1 MCLITIVFVHY
12 WDYNV
17 MVTNYV
23 GRTGEKSTAALWGGV
38 DMYAIISFIPIV
50 VTVVLMVGF
59 NWPAKRALPLAWI
72 LACIIAVTVW
82 KMPVLSMDGT
92 SAVGQTLTGF
102 LSAFEVLVIIFGA
115 ILIMNT
121 LSQSGAMAAI
131 NGMFKSITPDARLQA
146 IIIGFIFG
154 AFIEGA
160 AGFGTPAAL
169 AAPLMIS
176 VGFPPLCAAM
186 VALIYNSVPVCFGA
200 VGTPTNTAFA
210 TVKDAVTGLGGD
222 PDAWKMA
229 LTFWSALPLAIGAAI
244 IMIIGVG
251 FVCKF
256 YGKNRKFSEVVPV
269 IPYILFLTVVF
280 DVFYLLIAA
289 FIGPELVSLLAA
301 IITLF
306 IIMFTTKKGFLV
318 PKEVWTFDDKDKWD
332 STWLSTTKVPEPK
345 QSDMNLVKAWTPYVL
360 IAIILVVTRVAQRFE
375 ANAGN
380 SGWADKLKSFT
391 VGTGQ
396 SGVILGANWNW
407 AICWSPGIVFIIVAL
422 ITIGLHGMSGD
433 RIKLAWQGA
442 LKQVSGAAIALLFGV
457 AMVNIFRFTSMPAE
471 QIPAGVAEGVSY
483 SMLYAMAKGL
493 ADISGKAYLIIA
505 PFIGVLGSYM
515 SGSNTVSNTLFSSLQ
530 FTTAGIVHL
539 PYVLIVALQNNGGAI
554 GNMICVNNVVSAC
567 ATTGTNGNEGR
578 VIRTNIIPCAAF
590 CIIVVIVMAVA
601 IMLGINPQALPY
613 A

>member
-1 MCLITIVFVHY
+1 
-12 WDYNV
+12 
-17 MVTNYV
+17 
-23 GRTGEKSTAALWGGV
+23 
-38 DMYAIISFIPIV
+38 MYAIISFIPIV
-50 VTVVLMVGF
+50 VTIVLMVGF
-59 NWPAKRALPLAWI
+59 NWPAKRALPLAWV
-72 LACIIAVTVW
+72 LAVIIGVAVW
-82 KMPVLSMDGT
+82 KMPFFSTDGT

-169 AAPLMIS
+169 AGPLMIS

-186 VALIYNSVPVCFGA
+186 VALIFNSVPVCFGA

-210 TVKDAVTGLGGD
+210 TVKDAVTGLGGN

-256 YGKNRKFSEVVPV
+256 YGKDRKFSDVFPV
-269 IPYILFLTVVF
+269 IPYIIFVTLVF

-301 IITLF
+301 IISLF
-306 IIMFTTKKGFLV
+306 VVMFTTKKGFLV
-318 PKEVWTFDDKDKWD
+318 PKEVWTFDKKETWD
-332 STWLSTTKVPEPK
+332 STWLSTTKVSEPK

-360 IAIILVVTRVAQRFE
+360 IAAILVVTRVAQRFE

-380 SGWADKLKSFT
+380 SGWADKLKTIT

-396 SGVILGANWNW
+396 SNIILGANWNW

-422 ITIGLHGMSGD
+422 ITIGLHGMSGE
-433 RIKLAWQGA
+433 RVKMAWQGA

-457 AMVNIFRFTSMPAE
+457 AMVNIFRFTSMPADR
-471 QIPAGVAEGVSY
+471 IPAGVAEGVSY

-493 ADISGKAYLIIA
+493 ADIAGRGYLVIA

-530 FTTAGIVHL
+530 FTTAGIVGL

-578 VIRTNIIPCAAF
+578 IIRANIIPCAVF
-590 CIIVVIVMAVA
+590 CILVVVVMFIA
-601 IMLGINPQALPY
+601 IAMGINPEALPY

>member
-1 MCLITIVFVHY
+1 
-12 WDYNV
+12 
-17 MVTNYV
+17 
-23 GRTGEKSTAALWGGV
+23 
-38 DMYAIISFIPIV
+38 MYAIISFIPIV
-50 VTVVLMVGF
+50 VTIVLMVGF
-59 NWPAKRALPLAWI
+59 NWPAKRALPLAWV
-72 LACIIAVTVW
+72 LAVIIGVAVW
-82 KMPVLSMDGT
+82 KMPFFSTDGT

-169 AAPLMIS
+169 AGPLLIS

-210 TVKDAVTGLGGD
+210 TVKDAVTGLGGNA
-222 PDAWKMA
+222 DAWKMA

-269 IPYILFLTVVF
+269 IPYIIYVTLVF

-301 IITLF
+301 IISLF
-306 IIMFTTKKGFLV
+306 VVMFTTKKGFLV
-318 PKEVWTFDDKDKWD
+318 PKEVWTFDSKENWD

-360 IAIILVVTRVAQRFE
+360 IAAILVITRVAQRFE
-375 ANAGN
+375 VNAGN
-380 SGWADKLKSFT
+380 SGWADKLKGIT
-391 VGTGQ
+391 VGTGE
-396 SGVILGANWNW
+396 SGIILGANWNW

-422 ITIGLHGMSGD
+422 ITIGLHGMSGE
-433 RIKLAWQGA
+433 RVKMAWQGA

-471 QIPAGVAEGVSY
+471 QIPAGVADGVSY
-483 SMLYAMAKGL
+483 SMLYAMARGL
-493 ADISGKAYLIIA
+493 ADVAGRGYLVIA

-530 FTTAGIVHL
+530 FTTAGIVGL

-554 GNMICVNNVVSAC
+554 GNMVCVNNVVSAC

-578 VIRTNIIPCAAF
+578 IIRANIIPCAVF
-590 CIIVVIVMAVA
+590 CIIVVVVMAVA
-601 IMLGINPQALPY
+601 IAFGANPQALPY
-613 A
+613 V

>member
-1 MCLITIVFVHY
+1 
-12 WDYNV
+12 
-17 MVTNYV
+17 
-23 GRTGEKSTAALWGGV
+23 
-38 DMYAIISFIPIV
+38 
-50 VTVVLMVGF
+50 
-59 NWPAKRALPLAWI
+59 
-72 LACIIAVTVW
+72 
-82 KMPVLSMDGT
+82 
-92 SAVGQTLTGF
+92 
-102 LSAFEVLVIIFGA
+102 
-115 ILIMNT
+115 
-121 LSQSGAMAAI
+121 
-131 NGMFKSITPDARLQA
+131 
-146 IIIGFIFG
+146 
-154 AFIEGA
+154 
-160 AGFGTPAAL
+160 
-169 AAPLMIS
+169 
-176 VGFPPLCAAM
+176 
-186 VALIYNSVPVCFGA
+186 
-200 VGTPTNTAFA
+200 
-210 TVKDAVTGLGGD
+210 
-222 PDAWKMA
+222 
-229 LTFWSALPLAIGAAI
+229 
-244 IMIIGVG
+244 
-251 FVCKF
+251 
-256 YGKNRKFSEVVPV
+256 
-269 IPYILFLTVVF
+269 
-280 DVFYLLIAA
+280 
-289 FIGPELVSLLAA
+289 
-301 IITLF
+301 
-306 IIMFTTKKGFLV
+306 
-318 PKEVWTFDDKDKWD
+318 
-332 STWLSTTKVPEPK
+332 
-345 QSDMNLVKAWTPYVL
+345 MNLVKAWTPYVL

-601 IMLGINPQALPY
+601 LMLGINPQALPY